1 MTEQTDQ
8 AAGGVTGQNTL
19 TADTVGAGIGIT
31 SAAAASI
38 AGHAGD
44 TAGTPMTATEA
55 LANSV
60 PGGVTWSDPKA
71 QALEEAWREQLVN
84 DIVARLQQKALA
96 AVPPPAAPAPAA
108 TPKPSP
114 SRIVIF
120 RDGTGNEYPAVITRV
135 YSGGAVALFVFRDD
149 SNSTHSYGAQTQIDP
164 SSEGQL
170 GWFWPPR
177 V

>member
-1 MTEQTDQ
+1 MTDQ
-8 AAGGVTGQNTL
+8 TE
-19 TADTVGAGIGIT
+19 
-31 SAAAASI
+31 
-38 AGHAGD
+38 
-44 TAGTPMTATEA
+44 TAGQPDPPMTATEVAANAGSPQA
-55 LANSV
+55 LAAAGQPLAQGTQIAGAPASSTT
-60 PGGVTWSDPKA
+60 GSTGAGEQAGATSDPSA

-84 DIVARLQQKALA
+84 DIVSRLQQKALA
-96 AVPPPAAPAPAA
+96 AAPSPTPAPAA

>member
-8 AAGGVTGQNTL
+8 AAGGVAGQNT
-19 TADTVGAGIGIT
+19 TIAGVIGADGGIT
-31 SAAAASI
+31 SASEGTTGSTS
-38 AGHAGD
+38 AGEQAG
-44 TAGTPMTATEA
+44 AT
-55 LANSV
+55 
-60 PGGVTWSDPKA
+60 SDPSA

-84 DIVARLQQKALA
+84 DIVSRLQQKALA
-96 AVPPPAAPAPAA
+96 AAPPPTPAPAA

-120 RDGTGNEYPAVITRV
+120 RDGTGNEYPAVVTRV
-135 YSGGAVALFVFRDD
+135 YPETGAVGLFVFRDD
-149 SNSTHSYGAQTQIDP
+149 APGTHSYGAQTQIDP
-164 SSEGQL
+164 SSEGEI